1 LESGATRSRHRV
13 RGAPLLDW
21 GFTLNRYDEVL
32 SRHNMDSTFV
42 SSLVIIIPST
52 PLPRAIVAL
61 AAYAFSW
68 IRFPFSRHDLAADR
82 ARSI

>member
-1 LESGATRSRHRV
+1 
-13 RGAPLLDW
+13 
-21 GFTLNRYDEVL
+21 
-32 SRHNMDSTFV
+32 MDSTFV